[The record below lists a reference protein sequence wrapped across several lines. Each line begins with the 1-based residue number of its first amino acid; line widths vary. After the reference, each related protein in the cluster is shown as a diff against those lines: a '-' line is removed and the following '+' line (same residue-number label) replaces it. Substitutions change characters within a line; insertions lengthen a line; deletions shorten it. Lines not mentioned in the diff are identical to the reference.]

1 MPLHRVFRR
10 RTEKV
15 KTRSNLEVLL
25 KDELEEAARRLKAFS
40 DEVKD
45 ELNVIDDN
53 RPKNGTEIDDA

>member
-10 RTEKV
+10 RTEKAEA
-15 KTRSNLEVLL
+15 RPSLEVLL

-45 ELNVIDDN
+45 ELNVIDNN
-53 RPKNGTEIDDA
+53 RLRNGTEIDDA